1 MTDPNGK
8 PELSGKKAQSQ
19 GTVAE
24 WSLQAKDTKDH
35 VFAVSGEHLVG
46 REDCELLLTSP
57 HSSRKH
63 AKLTLSEGLLR
74 VEDLGSA
81 NGTYVNDE
89 KIVTAELKD
98 GDVVRFDTEEFFV
111 IEPTQPVAE
120 PVDENR
126 TMMRP
131 AIPAPEAVPE
141 QVVPQKAP
149 EKDPEKDPEK
159 EPEKAPAPPPKAE
172 PKKEEAPVSEAAP
185 EDTAGDEGATK
196 EIKGGAWYEKET
208 LQMTAKVNVSDLREQ
223 FADCA
228 TQIVRGITSI
238 DMPSLVGTTGDWAG
252 KVFNLT
258 SDAMTLGRRG
268 ADIIIDEASVSTK
281 HAQFV
286 KQGDRWKVVDLM
298 STSGTYVNG
307 KKTQASFLS
316 SGDALRLGRVELR
329 FVIDSTD
336 VASRASP
343 DATRQVIT
351 GTGQKFSSKVPAWLY
366 IALGFVAVLA
376 IGAILIFSG

>member
-1 MTDPNGK
+1 MTDTNGK
-8 PELSGKKAQSQ
+8 PELSGKKAQAQ

-35 VFAVSGEHLVG
+35 VFAMSGEHLVG

-74 VEDLGSA
+74 VEDLDSA
-81 NGTYVNDE
+81 NGTYVNGE

-98 GDVVRFDTEEFFV
+98 GDVVRFDTEEFIV
-111 IEPTQPVAE
+111 IEPTQ

-131 AIPAPEAVPE
+131 AVPAPEAVPE
-141 QVVPQKAP
+141 QVAPQKAP
-149 EKDPEKDPEK
+149 EKEPEKK

-185 EDTAGDEGATK
+185 EDTAGDEGATE

-208 LQMTAKVNVSDLREQ
+208 PQMTAKVNVSDLREQ
-223 FADCA
+223 FADGA

-268 ADIIIDEASVSTK
+268 TDIIIDEASVSTK

-343 DATRQVIT
+343 TPP
-351 GTGQKFSSKVPAWLY
+351 GSSSRAPAKNPAVRYRPGCILPLALWPYWL
-366 IALGFVAVLA
+366 
-376 IGAILIFSG
+376 